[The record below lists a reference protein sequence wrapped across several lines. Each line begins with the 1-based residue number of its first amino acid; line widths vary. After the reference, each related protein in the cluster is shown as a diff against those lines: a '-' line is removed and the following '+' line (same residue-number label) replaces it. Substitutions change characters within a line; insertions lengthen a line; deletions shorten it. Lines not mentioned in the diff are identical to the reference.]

1 MACCVHVGQI
11 CSDWCCFGRFFTVD
25 ARSCIEVVAEAE
37 ASAAAAVAED
47 PLAAGIPKNPE
58 SAILDNFFSPLT
70 GEVRAQSPNGTDAVA
85 PGEDNLVEPKPS
97 ADLETLPIISV
108 FAAAKVSF
116 KLPVRISVEPRKL
129 CRCIFFVVANTKG
142 VINCSAGVHFLR
154 MEVCFYLSKPK

>member
-1 MACCVHVGQI
+1 MQVGQI
-11 CSDWCCFGRFFTVD
+11 CIDWCCFGRFFTAD
-25 ARSCIEVVAEAE
+25 EASCVEVVAEAE
-37 ASAAAAVAED
+37 PSATAAAAVAED

-58 SAILDNFFSPLT
+58 SVILDNFFSPLT

-108 FAAAKVSF
+108 FAAANVSF

-129 CRCIFFVVANTKG
+129 PV
-142 VINCSAGVHFLR
+142 
-154 MEVCFYLSKPK
+154 

>member
-1 MACCVHVGQI
+1 MHVGQI

-25 ARSCIEVVAEAE
+25 AGSCIEVVAEAE
-37 ASAAAAVAED
+37 ASAAAAVVED

-58 SAILDNFFSPLT
+58 SVILDNFFSPLT

-108 FAAAKVSF
+108 FAAANVSF

-129 CRCIFFVVANTKG
+129 SV
-142 VINCSAGVHFLR
+142 
-154 MEVCFYLSKPK
+154 